1 MLGSFYKTFKASPE
15 EKEEELEKTI
25 EKIKRNQCIT
35 VEPPIWEN
43 GVTPLNAENLNKL
56 SEVITSNLKV
66 TNTGIDIST
75 EHSSLNYD
83 NIFEEMM
90 KRLSVKPVLKHQCT
104 NCLAVLELDINKR
117 IFHCPY
123 CNAVYAISEG

>member
-1 MLGSFYKTFKASPE
+1 MLGSFYKSFKASPE

-25 EKIKRNQCIT
+25 EYIDKIKRSQCIT
-35 VEPPIWEN
+35 VEPPIWKDD
-43 GVTPLNAENLNKL
+43 VTSLNAENLNKM
-56 SEVITSNLKV
+56 SSAITSL
-66 TNTGIDIST
+66 IDADDIV
-75 EHSSLNYD
+75 EAVL
-83 NIFEEMM
+83 
-90 KRLSVKPVLKHQCT
+90 RQLSVKPVLKHQCT

>member
-1 MLGSFYKTFKASPE
+1 MLGSFYKTFKERQEDKA
-15 EKEEELEKTI
+15 
-25 EKIKRNQCIT
+25 
-35 VEPPIWEN
+35 VEPLTWEN
-43 GVTPLNAENLNKL
+43 IPEVKIDKNNLN
-56 SEVITSNLKV
+56 IV
-66 TNTGIDIST
+66 TDFKATDDGIDIRTNESYYSHVLYDDLVERDKDYT
-75 EHSSLNYD
+75 DQKPLTYD
-83 NIFEEMM
+83 NIFEEMI